1 MSETK
6 ISAKIS
12 RANKLSSSA
21 EVCLREAINCIMK
34 EDIKK
39 AERFVRFGVV
49 SLKRTLL
56 SVKKIEESCKRVQH
70 SDETE
75 IGRQIE
81 LSIFKIDEGLNFCL
95 KIAETLIEDIYKGKT
110 QQSIYDIN
118 NIIDRLKEIRNEL
131 STLLQLN
138 LRIFYFVREGFGT

>member
-21 EVCLREAINCIMK
+21 EVCLQEAINCIMK
-34 EDIKK
+34 KDIKN
-39 AERFVRFGVV
+39 AERYIRFGIVN
-49 SLKRTLL
+49 LKRTLL
-56 SVKKIEESCKRVQH
+56 SVKKIEEAYKKVQDA
-70 SDETE
+70 DEIE
-75 IGRQIE
+75 IGKQIGT
-81 LSIFKIDEGLNFCL
+81 LIFKIDEELNFCL
-95 KIAETLIEDIYKGKT
+95 KITEASIEYIYKGKM
-110 QQSIYDIN
+110 QQSIIDIK
-118 NIIDRLKEIRNEL
+118 NILERSKEIRNKL